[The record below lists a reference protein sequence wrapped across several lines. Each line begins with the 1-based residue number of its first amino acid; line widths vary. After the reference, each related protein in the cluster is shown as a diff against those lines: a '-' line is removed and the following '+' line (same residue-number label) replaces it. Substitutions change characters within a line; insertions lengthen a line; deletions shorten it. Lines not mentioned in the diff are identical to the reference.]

1 MARSRS
7 TQSTTGC
14 RELSPPS
21 GEGDTV
27 IRRESEICLILPFCA
42 LLPREAVA
50 EGLSIPAG
58 LYNALLYISSGGNN
72 WEHYARGIAGP
83 PPEPIFSQTPTSSAS
98 TAASPAAAAAAA
110 GASGGGGVV
119 LISQKKGYFDG
130 RPSGRAAATL
140 EAEAAMSGVEQPPP
154 SPPPTKEELIS
165 ATEAIWSHM
174 QV

>member
-1 MARSRS
+1 MPHS
-7 TQSTTGC
+7 
-14 RELSPPS
+14 
-21 GEGDTV
+21 
-27 IRRESEICLILPFCA
+27 PFCA

-58 LYNALLYISSGGNN
+58 LYNALLDISSGGNN

-83 PPEPIFSQTPTSSAS
+83 PPEPTFTQTPT
-98 TAASPAAAAAAA
+98 SPAAAAAAA

-130 RPSGRAAATL
+130 RPSGRAAAKS

-165 ATEAIWSHM
+165 ATEDIWAHM